1 MTTVKKKRSSK
12 RRSSKRRSSKRPALI
27 RPNYTAPKRDFEFEG
42 DDEGE
47 GEGESLRSQIR
58 REMIGKLAAEWNELN
73 SRREARSFRSREE
86 RDEENEYLYERAEE
100 QAWEAMTKWA
110 KENDVTLDF
119 DDYKRKSWPV
129 EAREQFEKFLTE
141 ELRKGPDGEDTML
154 RMQVVEELI
163 GELGGRMKRPYEH
176 WNEEEQYREYAER
189 DRPEDNDDY

>member
-1 MTTVKKKRSSK
+1 MITVKKKRSSK

-27 RPNYTAPKRDFEFEG
+27 RPNYTAPKRDFEFES

-73 SRREARSFRSREE
+73 SRREERSFRSREE
-86 RDEENEYLYERAEE
+86 RDEEDQARYENAQER
-100 QAWEAMTKWA
+100 AWEAMSGWA
-110 KENDVTLDF
+110 EAHDITLDI
-119 DDYKRKSWPV
+119 DDYKQKSWPP
-129 EAREQFEKFLTE
+129 EAREQFEKFVVE
-141 ELRKGPDGEDTML
+141 FSKSESDDTGL

-176 WNEEEQYREYAER
+176 WNEEESQMEYAER
-189 DRPEDNDDY
+189 DRDGDNDDY